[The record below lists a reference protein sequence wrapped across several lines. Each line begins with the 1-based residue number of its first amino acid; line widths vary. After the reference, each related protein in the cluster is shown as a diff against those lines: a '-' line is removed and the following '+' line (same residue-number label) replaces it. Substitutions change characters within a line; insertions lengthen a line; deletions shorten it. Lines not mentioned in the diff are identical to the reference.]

1 MTLLEKPQPLHSQI
15 YTLLK
20 KELVEG
26 EFNPG
31 ERIVETK
38 LAKKYGVS
46 RGPIREA
53 LRLLEQDNLVE
64 QKDNHLF
71 VVHFNK
77 QEIIEI
83 YQCRELLD
91 AFAAELACQHIT
103 TEEIEIL
110 RNALEQT
117 ELARQSND
125 AEKVIHYNTIFHE
138 TIVYASRNRIL
149 ISLLESLRNRML
161 IMRRMRN
168 TLMTHYLGYE
178 YFLEEHQGVL
188 EAIINNRP
196 DLAKKRMADHIG
208 SDIQAFLN
216 FMGTNQI
223 QQEKNI

>member
-20 KELVEG
+20 KGLVEG

-31 ERIVETK
+31 ERIIETK

-71 VVHFNK
+71 VVQFSK
-77 QEIIEI
+77 QEVIEI
-83 YQCRELLD
+83 YQCRKLLD
-91 AFAAELACQHIT
+91 AFAAELACRHIT
-103 TEEIEIL
+103 TKEIGIL
-110 RNALEQT
+110 RDALEQT

-138 TIVYASRNRIL
+138 TIVFASRNMVL
-149 ISLLESLRNRML
+149 ISLLESLRNRIL

-178 YFLEEHQGVL
+178 YFLEEHKGVL
-188 EAIINNRP
+188 EAIVDNRP
-196 DLAKKRMADHIG
+196 NLAKERMADHLG

-216 FMGTNQI
+216 FMESNPH
-223 QQEKNI
+223 